1 MEKRIKIYAL
11 ILLALCLAVPAVD
24 AQLDYRDTP
33 MPEYLVIGT
42 TSTSVNINYGDTYGI
57 LSSLEQSNGNFI
69 IVRSEASKLS
79 DPVTSSFSFYYYKVI
94 RITGGGP
101 QVNEITCYVNC
112 VGAPEPTPSGAY
124 ITATVYN
131 TGPNNLFYDYNVR
144 CMPASGYFFAP
155 LSFYSYGGQLPQC
168 DLTSEQTAIQVRV
181 WAGEDIPMYS
191 CALSG
196 SGGAPNFQYIQTVL
210 SAPVYT
216 GADVVNNQTVHDEL
230 DNLPNP
236 VKPSGS
242 SGGIVSGAWQPLA
255 VKQNLTA
262 INTPFSNIVDN
273 YLHYFHFPEMAT
285 PETVK
290 AELLNGTGNLTA
302 PLYDS
307 IDGLTNV
314 FMILPNYVSGV
325 LTGLISPISETVLLI
340 KDIIYTLSDYV
351 YNAMSVLYVFI
362 PFIYLFIPDVIWWGL
377 TIYLS
382 YLVFAWLLTLLFGYD
397 VISVFYIDPFV
408 SWVRS
413 RRGGV

>member
-1 MEKRIKIYAL
+1 MEKRTKIYAL
-11 ILLALCLAVPAVD
+11 ILLLALCLVVPAVN
-24 AQLDYRDTP
+24 AVSYTMETP
-33 MPEYLVIGT
+33 GDNHNFGEIQPNEEII
-42 TSTSVNINYGDTYGI
+42 INKPPHSLGI
-57 LSSLEQSNGNFI
+57 
-69 IVRSEASKLS
+69 
-79 DPVTSSFSFYYYKVI
+79 SFSGAQNTFAESLSRYASSSDGSYSFKVYTAFSTQQGI
-94 RITGGGP
+94 MVVESTMTYTVFSNP
-101 QVNEITCYVNC
+101 VPPV
-112 VGAPEPTPSGAY
+112 PSGAY
-124 ITATVYN
+124 ISATVYN
-131 TGPNNLFYDYNVR
+131 TGENNLYYDYNVI
-144 CMPASGYFFAP
+144 CMPAEGYFFAP

-168 DLTSEQTAIQVRV
+168 YLTSEETSIQVRV
-181 WAGEDIPMYS
+181 WAGEDIPIYS

-196 SGGAPNFQYIQTVL
+196 SGGVPNFQYIQTVL
-210 SAPVYT
+210 SAPVFA
-216 GADVVNNQTVHDEL
+216 GNVVNNQTVHEEL
-230 DNLPNP
+230 QNLPNP

-255 VKQNLTA
+255 VKNNLTV
-262 INTPFSNIVDN
+262 INTPFSYIVDN

-307 IDGLTNV
+307 IDGLTSV

-325 LTGLISPISETVLLI
+325 LTGLISPISDTVMLVKEIVLS
-340 KDIIYTLSDYV
+340 LSDYV

-408 SWVRS
+408 SWVRN
-413 RRGGV
+413 RRGGD